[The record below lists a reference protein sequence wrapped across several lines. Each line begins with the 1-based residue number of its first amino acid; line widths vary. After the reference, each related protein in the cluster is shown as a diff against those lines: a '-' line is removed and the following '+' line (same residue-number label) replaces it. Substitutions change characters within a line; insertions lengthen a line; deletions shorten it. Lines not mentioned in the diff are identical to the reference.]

1 MTTFNCPLSRRHFT
15 LASAAGLAAA
25 AIPGS
30 GLLARTRD
38 PQKVVCYTSADSV
51 YAKVLLAEFTKATG
65 IAVDAVF
72 DTEATKTTGLVQR
85 LLTEHG
91 NAAANRADVWW
102 CSEPF
107 GTIKLAR
114 AGVLDETTAP
124 RAEAH
129 MKRAGGDGGGG
140 WPANLRAADKSWY
153 GFGSRARVIVYNTR
167 FVKEPDAPRTL
178 GHLLRAE
185 FKGRIAI
192 AKPAFGTTRG
202 HFGALLHRFGEPAFE
217 AWLKAL
223 KANDVRVMDGNATV
237 VAAVAR
243 GECRIGLTDTDDVY
257 AGQREGWPVA
267 IAWEELAPPLPA
279 PTDKPAPA
287 NDKPAP
293 ITGPDLPG
301 MGSMLIPST
310 VSLVKGRKNPGPALE
325 LVEFLLSPAAQRS
338 LAQTDSRN
346 TPVDPEVRREFAQYD
361 IPNPAELDL
370 MAVAD
375 KIDAAMAICSRVLG

>member
-1 MTTFNCPLSRRHFT
+1 MTPLSRRHFT

-30 GLLARTRD
+30 NLLARVRD
-38 PQKVVCYTSADSV
+38 DKRVVCYTSADSV

-85 LLTEHG
+85 LLTEHSNPEARG
-91 NAAANRADVWW
+91 GRADVWW

-114 AGVLDETTAP
+114 AGVLDEVTAL
-124 RAEAH
+124 RAEER
-129 MKRAGGDGGGG
+129 MKQSGGSG
-140 WPANLRAADKSWY
+140 WPANLRAGDKTWY

-178 GHLLRAE
+178 GQLLRPE

-202 HFGALLHRFGEPAFE
+202 HFGALVQRFGEPAFE

-223 KANDVRVMDGNATV
+223 KANGLRVLDGNATV

-267 IAWEELAPPLPA
+267 LAWEELPPR
-279 PTDKPAPA
+279 PT
-287 NDKPAP
+287 NDEKPAP
-293 ITGPDLPG
+293 IAGPDLPG

-310 VSLVKGRKNPGPALE
+310 VSLVKGRKNPGPAME

-338 LAQTDSRN
+338 LARTDSRN
-346 TPVDPEVRREFAQYD
+346 TPVDPEVRKEFAQYD
-361 IPNPAELDL
+361 IQNPAELDL
-370 MAVAD
+370 FAVAD
-375 KIDAAMAICSRVLG
+375 RIDAAMAICSRVLG

>member
-1 MTTFNCPLSRRHFT
+1 MTPLSRRHFT
-15 LASAAGLAAA
+15 LASAAGHPAA

-30 GLLARTRD
+30 NLHARVRD
-38 PQKVVCYTSADSV
+38 DKRVVCYTSADSV

-85 LLTEHG
+85 LLTEHSNPESRG
-91 NAAANRADVWW
+91 GRADVWW

-114 AGVLDETTAP
+114 AGVLDEVTAP
-124 RAEAH
+124 RAEEH
-129 MKRAGGDGGGG
+129 MKQSGGSG
-140 WPANLRAADKSWY
+140 WPANLRAADKTWY

-167 FVKEPDAPRTL
+167 FVKEPDAPRKL
-178 GHLLRAE
+178 GHLLRPE

-202 HFGALLHRFGEPAFE
+202 HFGALVHRFGEAAFE
-217 AWLKAL
+217 SWLKAL
-223 KANDVRVMDGNATV
+223 KAHGLRVLDGNATV

-267 IAWEELAPPLPA
+267 LAWEELPPRPA
-279 PTDKPAPA
+279 GEQ
-287 NDKPAP
+287 KPAP
-293 ITGPDLPG
+293 IAGPDLPG

-310 VSLVKGRKNPGPALE
+310 VSLVKGRKNPGPAME

-338 LAQTDSRN
+338 LARTDSRN
-346 TPVDPEVRREFAQYD
+346 TPVDPEVRKEFAQYD
-361 IPNPAELDL
+361 IQNPAELDL
-370 MAVAD
+370 FAVAD
-375 KIDAAMAICSRVLG
+375 RIDAAMAICSRVLG

>member
-1 MTTFNCPLSRRHFT
+1 MSLNPPLSRRHFT
-15 LASAAGLAAA
+15 LAGAAGLAAA

-30 GLLARTRD
+30 NLLARTRD
-38 PQKVVCYTSADSV
+38 DKRVVCYTSADSV

-91 NAAANRADVWW
+91 KPSGNKADVWW

-114 AGVLDETTAP
+114 AGVLDEVTAP

-129 MKRAGGDGGGG
+129 MKQDGGSG

-153 GFGSRARVIVYNTR
+153 GFGSRARVIVYNSR

-178 GHLLRAE
+178 GQLLRPE
-185 FKGRIAI
+185 FKGRVAI

-202 HFGALLHRFGEPAFE
+202 HFGALVERFGEAAFE

-223 KANDVRVMDGNATV
+223 KAHDVRVMDGNATV

-243 GECRIGLTDTDDVY
+243 GECRVGLTDTDDVY

-267 IAWEELAPPLPA
+267 LAWEELPPRPA
-279 PTDKPAPA
+279 GDQKPAPL
-287 NDKPAP
+287 
-293 ITGPDLPG
+293 TGPDLPG

-346 TPVDPEVRREFAQYD
+346 TPVDPAVRREFAQYD
-361 IPNPAELDL
+361 IQNPAELDL
-370 MAVAD
+370 FAVAD
-375 KIDAAMAICSRVLG
+375 KIDAAMAVCSRVLG